1 MSLFAKIMVIVNLI
15 LAVAFLA
22 AAGTFLNATQS
33 WKGKHKTDTDVL
45 GVQVKDVT
53 AQRDAQQKDKDTALA
68 AKRSAETRAAASDA
82 KATTAGDSMIEL
94 HQLNESLRQNLEAL
108 TTNQG
113 DLQSRNTELGTQI
126 DALRSEL
133 ETARSEKGAALEQL
147 KTANETNARLEQ
159 GVKDAERIAADGE
172 AKVESL
178 SDQLDQV
185 RTENTALKAS
195 GASMSGAIAMK
206 KVDAKVQAADNAV
219 DIYILSVGS
228 SDGVTGGYEVHV
240 YRGRTYGATVVVD
253 KVFPNHCSTHVK
265 DGLKKSP
272 VRPGDNAST
281 YL

>member
-33 WKGKHKTDTDVL
+33 WKDKH
-45 GVQVKDVT
+45 VKDTARLADEVSNVS
-53 AQRDAQQKDKDTALA
+53 AQRDAQQAEKDNALG

-82 KATTAGDSMIEL
+82 KATTAGESMIEL
-94 HQLNESLRQNLEAL
+94 HQLNESLRQNLESL

-113 DLQSRNTELGTQI
+113 DLQSRLGELNTQI

-133 ETARSEKGAALEQL
+133 ETASAEKGAALDQV
-147 KTANETNARLEQ
+147 KTLQENVARLDQGVTDAEAIAAAGEAANE
-159 GVKDAERIAADGE
+159 
-172 AKVESL
+172 SL
-178 SDQLDQV
+178 RDQLD
-185 RTENTALKAS
+185 RITTENTALKAS

-206 KVDAKVQAADNAV
+206 KVDAKVQAADNGV

-228 SDGVTGGYEVHV
+228 SDGVTEGYEFHV
-240 YRGRTYGATVVVD
+240 YRGNTYVATVVVD

-272 VRPGDNAST
+272 IRPGDNAST